1 MTILDR
7 GLPSPGVSPDPMA
20 LLTPRSLDEALH
32 LLAAEGAAVLGGG
45 VGHTL
50 RRHDRHHRD
59 PASSGAPHEHDATSS
74 GSPHERDA
82 TSLVS
87 VGSLPE
93 LGTISWSGEH
103 VTIGAGVR
111 LSEIEADDRLARTW
125 PIVTE
130 AAGSVATGRIRRL
143 VTLGGNVAA
152 GDDGH
157 DLPVALA
164 AAGAVLTVR
173 SVSSTRTLRI
183 GEVSDLG
190 GDELIQEVRLP
201 IPSGRAGSAYE
212 KFLSRG
218 VWEYACV
225 NVGAVVRLDD
235 AGAARRLSLAVGS
248 VTDGPVVVDLTD
260 LRGSVAGGALINEVA
275 RRAAT
280 STRPYGDVKGSAE
293 YKSRMI
299 AEFSRRAMTRAVRRA
314 EDTPRSGGEHM
325 SDPR

>member
-20 LLTPRSLDEALH
+20 LLTPHSLDEALH

-50 RRHDRHHRD
+50 RRHDRHRRD
-59 PASSGAPHEHDATSS
+59 PASSGASHERDATSS
-74 GSPHERDA
+74 GSPSERSERDA

-93 LGTISWSGEH
+93 LRTISWSGEH

-152 GDDGH
+152 GDDSH

-173 SVSSTRTLRI
+173 SVSSTRTLRV
-183 GEVSDLG
+183 GEVNDLG

-201 IPSGRAGSAYE
+201 IPSGRTGSAYE

-225 NVGAVVRLDD
+225 NVGAAVRLDD

-248 VTDGPVVVDLTD
+248 VTGGPVVVDLAD
-260 LRGSVAGGALINEVA
+260 LRGAVAGGALIDEVA
-275 RRAAT
+275 RRAAA

-299 AEFSRRAMTRAVRRA
+299 AEFARRAMTRAVRRA
-314 EDTPRSGGEHM
+314 EETPRSGGE
-325 SDPR
+325 ST

>member
-7 GLPSPGVSPDPMA
+7 GLPSPGVSPDPMV

-32 LLAAEGAAVLGGG
+32 LLTAEGAAVLGGG

-50 RRHDRHHRD
+50 RRHDRHRRD
-59 PASSGAPHEHDATSS
+59 PTSS
-74 GSPHERDA
+74 GSSPERDAISQTSSDPPHKRDA

-93 LGTISWSGEH
+93 LRTILWSGEH

-111 LSEIEADDRLARTW
+111 LGEIEADERLVRTW

-152 GDDGH
+152 GDDSH

-183 GEVSDLG
+183 GEVNDLG
-190 GDELIQEVRLP
+190 GDELIQDVRLP

-248 VTDGPVVVDLTD
+248 VTGGPVVIDLAD
-260 LRGSVAGGALINEVA
+260 LRGSVAGGVLIDEVA
-275 RRAAT
+275 RRAAA

-293 YKSRMI
+293 YKTRMI
-299 AEFSRRAMTRAVRRA
+299 AEFSRRAMTGAVRRA
-314 EDTPRSGGEHM
+314 EETPRSGGE
-325 SDPR
+325 ST